1 MRKFLDI
8 VYKAVPASLIAVG
21 VVFGTLIELGVLDL
35 DKVAEKL
42 GEPAYS
48 TYNTG
53 VEDDGSEKIPSDAKN
68 FSVNVIDVGQ
78 GDSILVI
85 CGGKGM
91 LIDAGTAENGE
102 GVAETV
108 KNSGIEK
115 LDMII
120 ATHPHADHIGGMAKV
135 ISEVGAERII
145 IPRLPDS
152 MTPTTKTYENFLT
165 AVRDSG
171 GKLTPAKAGNT
182 YELGEAAVTI
192 LYPFE
197 DTNSS
202 DLNDWSVCARV
213 DYRNISWLFTGD
225 LSEDGERQL
234 INSGA
239 DIDVTAYKAG
249 HHGSRTS
256 SSEDFL
262 NEVTPRLCVI
272 SCGEGNSYGHPTKEA
287 LERMEAQTDRVY
299 RTDKDGGITFYSDG
313 ERIYVSRNKN

>member
-8 VYKAVPASLIAVG
+8 VYRAVPAALILAG

-35 DKVAEKL
+35 DEVAGKL
-42 GEPAYS
+42 DEPAYS
-48 TYNTG
+48 SYIS
-53 VEDDGSEKIPSDAKN
+53 EARDGSEKIPSEAKD
-68 FSVNVIDVGQ
+68 FYVNVIDVGQ
-78 GDSILVI
+78 GDSILII
-85 CGGKGM
+85 CGGKGL

-102 GVAETV
+102 LVAETV
-108 KNSGIEK
+108 KASGIKK

-120 ATHPHADHIGGMAKV
+120 VTHPHADHIGGMAKV
-135 ISEVGAERII
+135 VSEVGAERII
-145 IPRLPDS
+145 IPRLPES

-225 LSEDGERQL
+225 LSEDGEQRL

-239 DIDVTAYKAG
+239 YIDVTAYKAG

-287 LERMEAQTDRVY
+287 IGRMEAQTDRVY

-313 ERIYVSRNKN
+313 EKIYVSRNKN